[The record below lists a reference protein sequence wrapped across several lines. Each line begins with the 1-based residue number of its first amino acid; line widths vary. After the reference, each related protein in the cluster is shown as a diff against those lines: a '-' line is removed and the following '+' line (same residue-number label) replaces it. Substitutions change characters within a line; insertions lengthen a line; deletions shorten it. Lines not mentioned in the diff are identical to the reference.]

1 MTVPQIMILAHSLG
15 GMVAR
20 TSVLLSNYPRR
31 HAPSGDQVQVKG
43 STGFKGEADEGCGV
57 SDIIM
62 LSTPNNRYCTVG
74 TICQQ
79 LVRS

>member
-1 MTVPQIMILAHSLG
+1 MILAHSLG

-31 HAPSGDQVQVKG
+31 LGAKG
-43 STGFKGEADEGCGV
+43 GAGAGADNEGHQGCVV

-62 LSTPNNRYCTVG
+62 LSTPNNRC
-74 TICQQ
+74 IM
-79 LVRS
+79 LNME